1 MYVND
6 TVVTFR
12 RLCSPHII
20 TGLGNVIQ
28 SFPGVRC
35 LVVTDVDNVFFNV
48 VCLVDSQSQA
58 VNAVTSVYC
67 LEQFAVV
74 TGDIQG
80 VGIFDQHIV
89 LVPGMRPEVRCIDIC
104 DIHLFVTQSLRID
117 IESQNNDTVAT
128 VVITCQRVAIGTG
141 IFEETRLIHLAQAE
155 A

>member
-20 TGLGNVIQ
+20 TGLGNVGQ
-28 SFPGVRC
+28 TFPRVWC

-58 VNAVTSVYC
+58 VNAVTSVYG

-74 TGDIQG
+74 TGDIQ
-80 VGIFDQHIV
+80 
-89 LVPGMRPEVRCIDIC
+89 
-104 DIHLFVTQSLRID
+104 
-117 IESQNNDTVAT
+117 
-128 VVITCQRVAIGTG
+128 
-141 IFEETRLIHLAQAE
+141 
-155 A
+155 